1 MKTPAPDAAASSNPA
16 RKRTKT
22 RPAARRRTVE
32 NTYSDPALRERL
44 KTEIRNAAK
53 GGEHGTWSARKSQL
67 LTLAYQKAG
76 GGYIQRHPNS
86 KQKSLQKEVGQ
97 GVKATDNKPAP
108 RTTGTARY
116 LPATASDMLT
126 DAEKMATSAKKKAG
140 ARVGK
145 HIVPT
150 TTAAQRTR
158 KKAG

>member
-44 KTEIRNAAK
+44 KTEIRSAAK
-53 GGEHGTWSARKSQL
+53 GGEPGTWSARKSQL

-86 KQKSLQKEVGQ
+86 KQKTPRKEAGPD
-97 GVKATDNKPAP
+97 VKTAAAKPARP
-108 RTTGTARY
+108 AAALTHPG
-116 LPATASDMLT
+116 ATAQKAISG
-126 DAEKMATSAKKKAG
+126 KKNTSSQPAAHGLAK
-140 ARVGK
+140 
-145 HIVPT
+145 T
-150 TTAAQRTR
+150 TREQTT
-158 KKAG
+158 